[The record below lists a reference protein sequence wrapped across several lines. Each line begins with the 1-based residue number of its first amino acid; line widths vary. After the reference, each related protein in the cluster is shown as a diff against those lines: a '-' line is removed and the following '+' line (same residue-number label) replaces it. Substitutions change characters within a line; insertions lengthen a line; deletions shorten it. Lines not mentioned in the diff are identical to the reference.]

1 LTLTLAVEGGLQAR
15 LQNGFQQVAFHD
27 RENRTKLTYGELLV
41 YDARGAEVPAWF
53 DAAGDRIRI
62 IVDDRQ
68 AVYPL
73 TIDPLLQ
80 EAYLKASN
88 TSAGDWFGWSAAI
101 SGETLVVGA
110 PYERSNAIGV
120 NGDQKNTAALNAG
133 AAYVF
138 VRNGAVWSQQAYLK
152 ASNTEPNDNFGYA
165 VAVSG
170 DTIVVGTPFED
181 SSAVGVDGV
190 QTDNASPGSGA
201 AYVFVRNGAVWSQQ
215 AYLKA
220 SNTGP
225 GDYFGNSVAVFG
237 DTIGV
242 GAPYEAS
249 SAAGVNGVQDD
260 NSAPGAGAAYV
271 FVRSGTN
278 WTQQAYLKASN
289 TESLD
294 YFGLAVAVYED
305 TVIVGAPFEGSS
317 ATGIDGDQADNSAI
331 NAGAVYVFLRNG
343 TNWSQ
348 QAYLKASDTTT
359 NSFLGQ
365 SLSISGESVLCGA
378 PGVANETGAAY
389 VFVRNGAAW
398 NQQVLLTA
406 SNGEAGDWFGQSVA
420 LSGDKAVIGA
430 PREASA
436 ATGNNGDPAD
446 NTAIDAG
453 AAYFFQR
460 SGGTWNQIRYLKAS
474 NTDPGDFFGWSVAL
488 FGDRAV
494 FGAPWESSKST
505 GVNGVQS
512 DNSAL
517 RAGAVYLFYTPTL
530 YLPIIFR

>member
-1 LTLTLAVEGGLQAR
+1 MIGKTGRGS
-15 LQNGFQQVAFHD
+15 
-27 RENRTKLTYGELLV
+27 TYGELLV

-53 DAAGDRIRI
+53 DAAGDQIRI

-80 EAYLKASN
+80 ETYLKASN
-88 TSAGDWFGWSAAI
+88 TSAGDWFGWSTAI

-110 PYERSNAIGV
+110 PYERSNAVGV
-120 NGDQKNTAALNAG
+120 NGDQKNIAALNAG

-138 VRNGAVWSQQAYLK
+138 VRGFVKGENTWVQQAYLK
-152 ASNTEPNDNFGYA
+152 ASNTESNDNFGYA
-165 VAVSG
+165 VAISG
-170 DTIVVGTPFED
+170 DTIVVGAPFED
-181 SSAVGVDGV
+181 SSAVGVNGD

-220 SNTGP
+220 SNTGQ
-225 GDYFGNSVAVFG
+225 GDHFGDSVAVFG
-237 DTIGV
+237 DTIVV
-242 GAPYEAS
+242 GSPYEAS
-249 SAAGVNGVQDD
+249 SAAGVNGNQNDD
-260 NSAPGAGAAYV
+260 SAPGAGAAYL
-271 FVRSGTN
+271 FVRNGTN
-278 WTQQAYLKASN
+278 WAQQAYLKASN
-289 TESLD
+289 TESFD
-294 YFGLAVAVYED
+294 YFGLSVAVYQD
-305 TVIVGAPFEGSS
+305 TVVVGAPFEGSS
-317 ATGIDGDQADNSAI
+317 ATVIDGDQTDNSAI
-331 NAGAVYVFLRNG
+331 NAGAVYVFLRSG

-365 SLSISGESVLCGA
+365 ALSISGESVLCGA

-389 VFVRNGAAW
+389 VFIRTGAAW
-398 NQQVLLTA
+398 NQQGLLTA

-436 ATGNNGDPAD
+436 ATGNNGDPDD

-453 AAYFFQR
+453 AAYVFQR
-460 SGGTWNQIRYLKAS
+460 SGGTWSQIRYLKAS
-474 NTDPGDFFGWSVAL
+474 NTDAGDFFGWSAAL
-488 FGDRAV
+488 FGNLAV

-505 GVNGVQS
+505 GVNGDQS

-517 RAGAVYLFYTPTL
+517 QAGAAYLFYTPTQ

>member
-1 LTLTLAVEGGLQAR
+1 
-15 LQNGFQQVAFHD
+15 
-27 RENRTKLTYGELLV
+27 
-41 YDARGAEVPAWF
+41 
-53 DAAGDRIRI
+53 
-62 IVDDRQ
+62 VDDRQ

-110 PYERSNAIGV
+110 PYEKSNAVGV
-120 NGDQKNTAALNAG
+120 DGDQKNTAALNAG

-138 VRNGAVWSQQAYLK
+138 VHGEVNGQRVWVQQAYLK
-152 ASNTEPNDNFGYA
+152 ASNTESYDNFGYA

-170 DTIVVGTPFED
+170 DTIVVGAPFED
-181 SSAVGVDGV
+181 SSAVGVNGL
-190 QTDNASPGSGA
+190 QTDNASPESGA

-215 AYLKA
+215 AYFKA
-220 SNTGP
+220 SNTGE
-225 GDYFGNSVAVFG
+225 GDHFGVSVTVFG
-237 DTIGV
+237 DTIVV

-249 SAAGVNGVQDD
+249 SAAGVNGDQND
-260 NSAPGAGAAYV
+260 NSAPGAGAAYL
-271 FVRSGTN
+271 FVRNGTN
-278 WTQQAYLKASN
+278 WAQQAYLKASN
-289 TESLD
+289 AESFD
-294 YFGLAVAVYED
+294 YFGLSVAVYQD
-305 TVIVGAPFEGSS
+305 TVIVGAPFEGSG
-317 ATGIDGDQADNSAI
+317 ATGIDGDQTDNSAT

-365 SLSISGESVLCGA
+365 ALSISGDSVLCGA

-389 VFVRNGAAW
+389 VFIRNGAAW
-398 NQQVLLTA
+398 NQQGLLTA

-420 LSGDKAVIGA
+420 LSEDQAVIGA

-436 ATGNNGDPAD
+436 ATGDNGDPND

-453 AAYFFQR
+453 AAYAFQR
-460 SGGTWNQIRYLKAS
+460 SGGTWRQIRYLKAS
-474 NTDPGDFFGWSVAL
+474 NTEAGDLFGWSAAL
-488 FGDRAV
+488 YGNRAV
-494 FGAPWESSKST
+494 LGAPWESSKSA
-505 GVNGVQS
+505 GVNGDQS
-512 DNSAL
+512 DNSAF
-517 RAGAVYLFYTPTL
+517 RAGAAYLFYTTTRL